1 MNLVAGNLTYKIHLS
16 QPDACG
22 KNGVPKKMRIGNND
36 YYTHRFGGSN
46 GQCWMLEN
54 SREGTPDHTLSALPG
69 GHPRYLWNG
78 INFAS
83 PEKIGLP
90 AGWAAPTYTDVY
102 NLRKATFPDGAGT
115 GRQLWLQWQKDPGVV
130 AYFPTYD
137 ANGPLVQPSP
147 DWDRYYNGRTPDKFW
162 PGDSQAWETRQ
173 LPRLASYIQKQQD
186 HISAFWS
193 HQWITDISMHSGALA
208 IPAADGKVGTAYMAR
223 MPIVTKDNGPIN
235 SIIQIATDLR
245 EPGTHATPY
254 ERAKDWLTIYWW
266 VDPDT
271 GQNWSHGY
279 GGRWGKKGLLRK
291 ASGSRGW
298 FGPYDMPWRLTQ
310 SQFYTTMLERDGYMS
325 ANLLRGGGYYYK
337 AKRIGGKDE
346 YEFYPGAKELITY
359 DPSLP
364 TGYFNMYFPHLSGLG
379 AYLEN
384 LLPLRFVRRN

>member
-147 DWDRYYNGRTPDKFW
+147 DWDRYYNG
-162 PGDSQAWETRQ
+162 E
-173 LPRLASYIQKQQD
+173 LPTNFGRATIRLGKQ
-186 HISAFWS
+186 
-193 HQWITDISMHSGALA
+193 
-208 IPAADGKVGTAYMAR
+208 
-223 MPIVTKDNGPIN
+223 DNC
-235 SIIQIATDLR
+235 R
-245 EPGTHATPY
+245 
-254 ERAKDWLTIYWW
+254 DWLLIYKSNRIIY
-266 VDPDT
+266 PRF
-271 GQNWSHGY
+271 
-279 GGRWGKKGLLRK
+279 GRISGLLTLVCI
-291 ASGSRGW
+291 
-298 FGPYDMPWRLTQ
+298 PVP
-310 SQFYTTMLERDGYMS
+310 
-325 ANLLRGGGYYYK
+325 
-337 AKRIGGKDE
+337 
-346 YEFYPGAKELITY
+346 
-359 DPSLP
+359 
-364 TGYFNMYFPHLSGLG
+364 
-379 AYLEN
+379 
-384 LLPLRFVRRN
+384 

>member
-1 MNLVAGNLTYKIHLS
+1 MKERRIIHC
-16 QPDACG
+16 PPCRVGTHDICG
-22 KNGVPKKMRIGNND
+22 MESISLLLRK
-36 YYTHRFGGSN
+36 
-46 GQCWMLEN
+46 
-54 SREGTPDHTLSALPG
+54 SAFRQG
-69 GHPRYLWNG
+69 
-78 INFAS
+78 
-83 PEKIGLP
+83 
-90 AGWAAPTYTDVY
+90 GWAAPTYTDVY

-162 PGDSQAWETRQ
+162 PGDYQAWETRQ

>member
-90 AGWAAPTYTDVY
+90 AGWAAPAYTDVY

-162 PGDSQAWETRQ
+162 PGDYQAWETRQ

-279 GGRWGKKGLLRK
+279 GGVGVKKDYCERLRAVVVGLVPMICPGDLRNLNFIPLCWNGMVICLLIYCV
-291 ASGSRGW
+291 AEGITI
-298 FGPYDMPWRLTQ
+298 RL
-310 SQFYTTMLERDGYMS
+310 SELAAKMS
-325 ANLLRGGGYYYK
+325 MNFIRVQK
-337 AKRIGGKDE
+337 
-346 YEFYPGAKELITY
+346 
-359 DPSLP
+359 
-364 TGYFNMYFPHLSGLG
+364 N
-379 AYLEN
+379 
-384 LLPLRFVRRN
+384 